1 MNFDKQW
8 LETISLSR
16 VSKGLPSI
24 SDPLLSHI
32 KGKYTNTLLPA
43 LHFVAVVALMD
54 EALGSMIDAT
64 IGWPKKSKRDL
75 YNKIERVKVKFPCV
89 KESELHKI
97 RERRNELAH
106 EPLKAIKRP
115 VSWDEL
121 ESAIDCIG
129 NTLMLLGVISSI
141 PQIEFF
147 WKRDVQTYP
156 DQLGPSGE
164 RLRYHY
170 YVGVKVNGNETVI
183 WEESVLCFPPSA

>member
-1 MNFDKQW
+1 MDFDKQW

-54 EALGSMIDAT
+54 EALGSVIEAA

-75 YNKIERVKVKFPCV
+75 YNKIEIVKRRFPIVK
-89 KESELHKI
+89 KSELHKI
-97 RERRNELAH
+97 RERRNELSH
-106 EPLKAIKRP
+106 EPLIAIRRP

-121 ESAIDCIG
+121 EGAIFCIG
-129 NTLMLLGVISSI
+129 NTLMLLGVISSL

-164 RLRYHY
+164 RLRYLY
-170 YVGVKVNGNETVI
+170 YIGVRVNGNEALI
-183 WEESVLCFPPSA
+183 WKESVLCLPPTA